1 MKRNILE
8 TLKRVTKEQCYA
20 IYYWKSTILFLSKG
34 VIKTNSVCLR
44 PSLQISF
51 FYICRNL
58 TRKCY
63 TTVQPLGVTG
73 NRNKNCIQFQVHY
86 CLFKPYTCTSQARTN
101 WENLLLLS
109 FYFQLLYC
117 GNIRS
122 LRIKVY
128 TVVWQRGM
136 RILYILL

>member
-1 MKRNILE
+1 MQH
-8 TLKRVTKEQCYA
+8 LKRCWNNNVMQFSIGKA
-20 IYYWKSTILFLSKG
+20 LFCFYSRG

-86 CLFKPYTCTSQARTN
+86 CLFKPYTCTSQVKTN

-109 FYFQLLYC
+109 FYIQLLYC

-128 TVVWQRGM
+128 SVVWQRGM

>member
-1 MKRNILE
+1 MYHITMLCNSYLNR
-8 TLKRVTKEQCYA
+8 
-20 IYYWKSTILFLSKG
+20 TILFLFEGCNQNHHCILSTFTK
-34 VIKTNSVCLR
+34 
-44 PSLQISF
+44 ISF

-63 TTVQPLGVTG
+63 TTVQPLGATG

-86 CLFKPYTCTSQARTN
+86 CLFKPYTCTSQVKTN

-109 FYFQLLYC
+109 FYIQLLYC

-128 TVVWQRGM
+128 SVVWQRGM